1 MTGGVA
7 LRFLPLLLLTSGC
20 AVFQREPVPPLPPAQ
35 VEVIEDKVP
44 IAWREVAT
52 PADQERLD
60 HLAEAWSSGLE
71 AAARFKSAI
80 AAEGALLDPAAAL
93 PRAAP
98 SPGPYLC
105 RVVKL
110 GGRPAL
116 AAFKPFNCFVDAEGE
131 LLTMV
136 KSNGTLRPAGRL
148 WTDTDTRMI
157 FLGGLAAPN
166 RDPPAYGDNGTRNV
180 AGVLERVAPFRWR
193 LAVPYPQ
200 AGGTLDVY
208 ELAPLIPG
216 ASIPARP

>member
-7 LRFLPLLLLTSGC
+7 SRLLPMLLLTSGC
-20 AVFQREPVPPLPPAQ
+20 ALLRRGPVPPLPPAK

-44 IAWREVAT
+44 VAWREVAT

-60 HLAEAWSSGLE
+60 HLGEAWARGLE
-71 AAARFKSAI
+71 AAARFKGAI
-80 AAEGALLDPAAAL
+80 VAEGALLDPTAAL

-110 GGRPAL
+110 GGRPVL
-116 AAFKPFNCFVDAEGE
+116 AAFKPFNCFVDAEDE

-148 WTDTDTRMI
+148 WADTDTRMI
-157 FLGGLAAPN
+157 FLGGVAAPN
-166 RDPPAYGDNGTRNV
+166 RDPPAYGDNDMRNV

-193 LAVPYPQ
+193 LAVPHPQ

-208 ELAPLIPG
+208 ELVPLIPG
-216 ASIPARP
+216 APIPARR